1 LTDYPGRIAHEI
13 NLERK
18 EELHMAGIIDTNIV
32 MQVAFVVRDIEVTK
46 KKFAEFLGVEPPHHF
61 ETNKSVDNIV
71 EGKPAP
77 DVSAQLA
84 FFDVG
89 PGLAIELI
97 QPNGVRSVW
106 QDVLDQ
112 KGEGF
117 HHIAFK
123 INGMDE
129 RIQACKNAGMKCVQ
143 KGKGYAYMDATA
155 DLKCLIELL
164 GE

>member
-1 LTDYPGRIAHEI
+1 
-13 NLERK
+13 
-18 EELHMAGIIDTNIV
+18 MAGIINSGVV
-32 MQVAFVVRDIEVTK
+32 MQVAFVVRDIETTK
-46 KKFAEFLGVEPPHHF
+46 KKFAEFLGVEPPEHF
-61 ETNKSVDNIV
+61 ATNKSPDNIV
-71 EGKPAP
+71 EGKPVP
-77 DVSAQLA
+77 DAGAFLA

-89 PGLAIELI
+89 PSLAIELI
-97 QPNGVRSVW
+97 QPNGVKSVW
-106 QDVLDQ
+106 QDVLDE

-129 RIQACKNAGMKCVQ
+129 NVRACENAGMKCAQ
-143 KGKGYAYMDATA
+143 RGKGYAYMDGTK